1 MSDALRFEVK
11 GFGVD
16 VVIIQPGLI
25 VTEFGETAAA
35 VTPTADSGP
44 YAHFNSAVAKT
55 TAEAYKGPLAKLGA
69 GPDAVAKAI
78 EKAITARRPRTR
90 YPVTASARFFMAQ
103 HAVLPDRA
111 WDRVV
116 GTSFPRP

>member
-1 MSDALRFEVK
+1 VYD
-11 GFGVD
+11 
-16 VVIIQPGLI
+16 
-25 VTEFGETAAA
+25 
-35 VTPTADSGP
+35 
-44 YAHFNSAVAKT
+44 
-55 TAEAYKGPLAKLGA
+55 GPLGKLGA
-69 GPDAVAKAI
+69 GPNAVAKAI
-78 EKAITARRPRTR
+78 EKAITSKRPRTR